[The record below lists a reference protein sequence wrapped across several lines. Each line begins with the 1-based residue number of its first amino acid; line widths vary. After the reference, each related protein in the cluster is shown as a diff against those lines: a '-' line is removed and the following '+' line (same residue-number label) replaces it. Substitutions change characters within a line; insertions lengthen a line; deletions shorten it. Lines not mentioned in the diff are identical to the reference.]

1 MGRRPMPSRTLRRP
15 DAMRSGEDLVEVVNV
30 AEVERLVVVGNL
42 AAEAVEALRQR
53 RAARII
59 QRFARRCVL
68 PHSAWLYLRELHIDV
83 IRTKDSWDGRVKVTH
98 QLQRGLE
105 WWDEVPT
112 GSNGRSIY
120 KPVETVYMYIDSSGY
135 GWGAVLNEA
144 TEARAASMVDILANL
159 TSRFPLLMFD
169 LRMPW
174 FILDTNDISICV
186 RYIKTIWA
194 DRLSRE
200 IDCDDWAFNLR
211 HFNHL
216 ENMCN
221 PRWDLIDDLVIKLHT
236 SGAVA
241 IVIVPYWPD
250 RSWHER
256 LSEMAF
262 EVVVFPPCPGLF
274 APGRLGV
281 RARWRRSSQFRELP
295 DELPE
300 GWKADHQRAL
310 QLLERT
316 LALSRSVIQQR
327 ASLKTTEVEG
337 QATSGSHSAGAAEGP
352 TAGSGWVGLQDNPLY
367 RDSSNGSSSSGSG
380 TMFETM
386 EIFAA
391 TAGARTISAL
401 QIASK
406 RTFPLRGAGR
416 AGPKAG
422 SGDQPAAA
430 TRSLLVDSGAEED
443 TVTQAKAA
451 LRGLEDLTGFHVA
464 RDRDGL
470 LVHYRHE
477 LGTQVH
483 SIRFESEF
491 DFPAEQLLA
500 LAREF
505 DTVKSWNKFMSESTI
520 LSEISPAEVWVYA
533 AVWLPFPFSQRDLVM
548 HCTGVDLLEE
558 EGCFVVLCHSPEDTD
573 PVAAEAIPRGA
584 ASRERVRNLPGSC
597 IKLVPLPPTKDG
609 QLRCR
614 AVMMV
619 HNDPDMPN
627 VPSFLVNFALNV
639 LSPFVYHKTISVL
652 KDAFCG
658 DGKLAKVLQSRVK
671 SRPEL
676 YGAIRRH
683 YTHPPSRQTQ
693 WTDKPTMPSSNSSED
708 STAGTQQERAVLPA
722 RFAVR

>member
-1 MGRRPMPSRTLRRP
+1 MTG
-15 DAMRSGEDLVEVVNV
+15 V
-30 AEVERLVVVGNL
+30 AADPIL
-42 AAEAVEALRQR
+42 
-53 RAARII
+53 
-59 QRFARRCVL
+59 
-68 PHSAWLYLRELHIDV
+68 S
-83 IRTKDSWDGRVKVTH
+83 
-98 QLQRGLE
+98 
-105 WWDEVPT
+105 PT
-112 GSNGRSIY
+112 
-120 KPVETVYMYIDSSGY
+120 
-135 GWGAVLNEA
+135 A
-144 TEARAASMVDILANL
+144 
-159 TSRFPLLMFD
+159 
-169 LRMPW
+169 
-174 FILDTNDISICV
+174 
-186 RYIKTIWA
+186 
-194 DRLSRE
+194 
-200 IDCDDWAFNLR
+200 
-211 HFNHL
+211 
-216 ENMCN
+216 
-221 PRWDLIDDLVIKLHT
+221 
-236 SGAVA
+236 
-241 IVIVPYWPD
+241 
-250 RSWHER
+250 
-256 LSEMAF
+256 
-262 EVVVFPPCPGLF
+262 
-274 APGRLGV
+274 
-281 RARWRRSSQFRELP
+281 QFRELP

-406 RTFPLRGAGR
+406 RTSLCAEQDGREAGDSLVATSLPVHASKGGLDAAAVLGESDSR
-416 AGPKAG
+416 GPKAG

-430 TRSLLVDSGAEED
+430 TRSLLVDSAAEED

-477 LGTQVH
+477 PGTQVH

-558 EGCFVVLCHSPEDTD
+558 EGCFVVLCDSPEDTD